1 MAAGNWPVAAEG
13 LGVEEQKLLVN
24 WLLHGS
30 SPSCSVS
37 RSRNPSPGR
46 HWHPASTVVVVA
58 AAAEATDCSRD
69 GEGLVVAVEVAW
81 LEAVE

>member
-1 MAAGNWPVAAEG
+1 MS
-13 LGVEEQKLLVN
+13 

-30 SPSCSVS
+30 SPSCSVC

-46 HWHPASTVVVVA
+46 HWHPASAVVVVA
-58 AAAEATDCSRD
+58 AEVADSSGD
-69 GEGLVVAVEVAW
+69 GVGMIPAVCEEVAVEVAW

>member
-1 MAAGNWPVAAEG
+1 MVAAGNWPVAAEG

-58 AAAEATDCSRD
+58 AAEATDCSRD

>member
-1 MAAGNWPVAAEG
+1 M
-13 LGVEEQKLLVN
+13 EEQKLSVN
-24 WLLHGS
+24 WLLPGS

-58 AAAEATDCSRD
+58 VEAADCSRD
-69 GEGLVVAVEVAW
+69 GEGLVVAVFEEVAVEVAW